1 LVALAY
7 ALKFSDLAG
16 VSPVEKVLELLE
28 DLKTTVQEEGA
39 AESDTYDKLAC
50 FCKDNQM
57 EKQAAI
63 EQGETDA
70 ATLEADIKALNAEI
84 EQLSATIKETTE
96 KIATTEKALADM
108 TAVRE
113 KEHAVYEVEF
123 ADASAAVN
131 AIVKAIGHLEDSKT
145 AGLTEVQ
152 SEVQQTMS
160 MADALGMEVT
170 NQPAVTSFLQQTPEK
185 FAGKGEYEF
194 KSGGIID
201 VLKDLQAKFQARK
214 DDLDKEE
221 DAALKSF
228 EAAAAAMREEIDAAK
243 TELESAEEQLATA
256 QSDLATKTETLT
268 ETKATLND
276 DNMYLKDITGQCETK
291 AKEWDQRSQARA
303 GEIAA
308 VSKAIEIIGGT
319 VADKAASSGAGGRTE
334 PEAAGPATEEGP
346 MVEKMPT
353 KLLQVPVSGG
363 VEEYRDVVF
372 LQVGQVQKSKAK
384 EAELR
389 NKAITM
395 ISKIAKENKSLALS
409 VLAMKLARDPF
420 AKVKTLIQQ
429 LIERLLT
436 EAKNEATHKGWCDT
450 EMGKAKKDREHRHGA
465 TVTLNAQIAD
475 NEAFIAKLKEM
486 IDTLTTG
493 IDELNT
499 SLLEATEN
507 REEDKAN
514 NKKTMKDAKEGLDAL
529 KEAIKVLKDYYMGAK
544 KSANAYEGGGYEG
557 MGFVQASPV
566 TQDMA
571 AGGVE
576 GGEIGAYKGNTAQG
590 EGIIGMLETIKSDFE
605 RTLKNTEKE
614 EYDASRDFATFSQET
629 KVSIQSKTTERKNAQ
644 YDLERTS
651 GDLVAA
657 LGDLEETQKQLD
669 LSLEALEKL
678 RPACVD
684 TGMTYEER
692 VEAREAEIDALKN
705 ALCVLDEEDGEYE
718 ECGGKLFLQ
727 KK

>member
-1 LVALAY
+1 
-7 ALKFSDLAG
+7 
-16 VSPVEKVLELLE
+16 VEKVLELLD
-28 DLKTTVQEEGA
+28 DLKKTVEEEGA
-39 AESDTYDKLAC
+39 AESDTYNKFAC

-57 EKQAAI
+57 AKSEAI

-96 KIATTEKALADM
+96 KIATTEKSLADM

-113 KEHAVYEVEF
+113 KEHAIYEVEF

-145 AGLTEVQ
+145 AGLAQVQ
-152 SEVQQTMS
+152 SEVQATLTL
-160 MADALGMEVT
+160 ADALGMEVK
-170 NQPAVTSFLQQTPEK
+170 NAPAMDSFLQQTPEK
-185 FAGKGEYEF
+185 YAGKGEYEF

-201 VLKDLQAKFQARK
+201 TLKDLQAKFQARK
-214 DDLDKEE
+214 DELDKEE
-221 DAALKSF
+221 NAAQKSF
-228 EAAAAAMREEIDAAK
+228 EAAAAAMREEIEAAK
-243 TELESAEEQLATA
+243 AELESAEGQLADA

-268 ETKATLND
+268 ETKAVLND

-303 GEIAA
+303 GELTA

-319 VADKAASSGAGGRTE
+319 VADKAASTGAGGRTE
-334 PEAAGPATEEGP
+334 AEPAEAGPPMEEKP
-346 MVEKMPT
+346 PSLV
-353 KLLQVPVSGG
+353 QVPQSQ
-363 VEEYRDVVF
+363 EYRDVVF
-372 LQVGQVQKSKAK
+372 VQTKQSQHTSQ
-384 EAELR
+384 AELR
-389 NKAITM
+389 NKVITQ
-395 ISKIAKENKSLALS
+395 IAKFAKQQKSLALS
-409 VLAMKLARDPF
+409 VLAMQLARDPF

-436 EAKNEATHKGWCDT
+436 EAANEATHKGWCDT
-450 EMGKAKKDREHRHGA
+450 EMGKAKKDREHRHA
-465 TVTLNAQIAD
+465 DTVELNAQIAD
-475 NEAFIAKLKEM
+475 NEAFIAKLKET
-486 IDTLTTG
+486 IATLTTG
-493 IDELNT
+493 LEELNT
-499 SLLEATEN
+499 ALLEATQN
-507 REEDKAN
+507 RDEDKAN

-566 TQDMA
+566 NEDMA

-605 RTLKNTEKE
+605 RTLKNTEEE
-614 EYDASRDFATFSQET
+614 EYAASREFAAFSQET
-629 KVSIQSKTTERKNAQ
+629 KVSISSKETEKKNAEH
-644 YDLERTS
+644 DLQRTS
-651 GDLVAA
+651 GDLVQA

-669 LSLEALEKL
+669 LSLETLEKL

-684 TGMTYEER
+684 TGMSYEER
-692 VEAREAEIDALKN
+692 VERREAEIDALKN
-705 ALCVLDEEDGEYE
+705 ALCVLDEEDGEYA
-718 ECGGKLFLQ
+718 ECSSLLQKSFLQ